1 VKIQRAVGMEFLGT
15 AILGFAIVGSGLM
28 ATNLTSDGSLRLLIN
43 AISTGIG
50 LAVVIR
56 VGMKVSGSHF
66 NPAVT
71 LVMLYLKK
79 IDTHSSLFYIPAQIL
94 GAISGVATANFIFD
108 QSIVNRSMILRS
120 GPNLFVS
127 EVIAT
132 AVLLWIILRFPKRD
146 DLVALYVP
154 LWIFGGILLTSST
167 AFANPA
173 ITIGRVFTTSITGI
187 SPESIFAFIVAQ
199 LLGAAIGLL
208 IARNITNPKGATDNE

>member
-15 AILGFAIVGSGLM
+15 AILAFAIVGSGIM
-28 ATNLTSDGSLRLLIN
+28 ATNLTSDSALRLLIN
-43 AISTGIG
+43 AISTAVG

-71 LVMLYLKK
+71 LVMLFIKK
-79 IDTHSSLFYIPAQIL
+79 IDAQSSIFYISAQIL
-94 GAISGVATANFIFD
+94 GAISGVSTANFIFD
-108 QSIVNRSMILRS
+108 QKVLGSSVIDRS
-120 GPNLFVS
+120 GSNLFVS

-187 SPESIFAFIVAQ
+187 APESILAFIIAQ
-199 LLGAAIGLL
+199 LIGAAIGLL
-208 IARNITNPKGATDNE
+208 IARNITNPKGTNDNE

>member
-1 VKIQRAVGMEFLGT
+1 MKIQRAVGMEFLGT
-15 AILGFAIVGSGLM
+15 AILAFAIVGSGIM
-28 ATNLTSDGSLRLLIN
+28 ATKLTSDSALRLLIN
-43 AISTGIG
+43 AISTAIG

-56 VGMKVSGSHF
+56 IGIKVSGSHF

-71 LVMLYLKK
+71 LIMLFIKK
-79 IDTHSSLFYIPAQIL
+79 IDTRSSLFYISAQIL
-94 GAISGVATANFIFD
+94 GAISGVTTANFIFD
-108 QSIVNRSMILRS
+108 QKVLNQSMILRS
-120 GPNLFVS
+120 GSNLFVS

-146 DLVALYVP
+146 DLVALYAP

-187 SPESIFAFIVAQ
+187 APESIFAFIVAQ
-199 LLGAAIGLL
+199 LIGAALGFYV
-208 IARNITNPKGATDNE
+208 ARNITNPKGALDSE

>member
-1 VKIQRAVGMEFLGT
+1 MKIQRAVGMEFLGT
-15 AILGFAIVGSGLM
+15 AILGFAIVGSGIM

-43 AISTGIG
+43 AISTGVG

-187 SPESIFAFIVAQ
+187 SSESIFAFIVAQ

>member
-15 AILGFAIVGSGLM
+15 ALLAFAIVGSGIM
-28 ATNLTSDGSLRLLIN
+28 ATNLTSDSALRLLIN
-43 AISTGIG
+43 AISTAVG

-71 LVMLYLKK
+71 LVMLFIKK
-79 IDTHSSLFYIPAQIL
+79 IDAQSSIFYISAQIL
-94 GAISGVATANFIFD
+94 GAISGVSTANFIFD
-108 QSIVNRSMILRS
+108 QKVLGSSMIDRS
-120 GPNLFVS
+120 GSNLFVS

-187 SPESIFAFIVAQ
+187 APESILAFIIAQ
-199 LLGAAIGLL
+199 IIGAAIGLL
-208 IARNITNPKGATDNE
+208 IARNITNPKGTTDNE

>member
-1 VKIQRAVGMEFLGT
+1 MKIQRAVGMEFLGT
-15 AILGFAIVGSGLM
+15 AILAFAIVGSGIM
-28 ATNLTSDGSLRLLIN
+28 ATNLTSDSALRLLIN
-43 AISTGIG
+43 AISTAIG

-56 VGMKVSGSHF
+56 IGIKVSGSHF

-71 LVMLYLKK
+71 LIMLFIKK
-79 IDTHSSLFYIPAQIL
+79 IDTRSSIFYISAQIL
-94 GAISGVATANFIFD
+94 GAISGVTTANFIFD
-108 QSIVNRSMILRS
+108 QKVLNQSMTIRS
-120 GPNLFVS
+120 GSNLFIS

-146 DLVALYVP
+146 DLVALYAP

-187 SPESIFAFIVAQ
+187 APESIFAFIVAQ
-199 LLGAAIGLL
+199 LIGAALGFYV
-208 IARNITNPKGATDNE
+208 ARNITNPKGALDSE

>member
-15 AILGFAIVGSGLM
+15 AILAFAIVGSGIM
-28 ATNLTSDGSLRLLIN
+28 ATSLTSDSALRLLIN
-43 AISTGIG
+43 AISTAIG

-71 LVMLYLKK
+71 LVMLFIKK
-79 IDTHSSLFYIPAQIL
+79 IDAQSSIFYISAQIL

-108 QSIVNRSMILRS
+108 QKVLDSSMIDRS
-120 GPNLFVS
+120 GSNLFVS

-146 DLVALYVP
+146 DLVALYAP

-187 SPESIFAFIVAQ
+187 APESILAFIIAQ
-199 LLGAAIGLL
+199 LIGAAIGLL

>member
-1 VKIQRAVGMEFLGT
+1 MKIQRAVGMEFLGT
-15 AILGFAIVGSGLM
+15 AILAFAIVGSGIM
-28 ATNLTSDGSLRLLIN
+28 ATSLTSDSALRLLIN
-43 AISTGIG
+43 AISTAIG

-56 VGMKVSGSHF
+56 VGKKVSGSHF

-71 LVMLYLKK
+71 LVMLFIKK
-79 IDTHSSLFYIPAQIL
+79 IDAQSSIFYISAQIL

-108 QSIVNRSMILRS
+108 QKVLDSSMIDRS
-120 GPNLFVS
+120 GSNLFVS

-146 DLVALYVP
+146 DLVALYAP

-187 SPESIFAFIVAQ
+187 APESILAFIIAQ
-199 LLGAAIGLL
+199 LIGAAIGLL

>member
-15 AILGFAIVGSGLM
+15 AILGFAIVGSGIM

>member
-1 VKIQRAVGMEFLGT
+1 MKIQRAVGMEFLGT
-15 AILGFAIVGSGLM
+15 AILAFAIVGSGIM
-28 ATNLTSDGSLRLLIN
+28 ATNLTSDSALRLLIN
-43 AISTGIG
+43 AISTAVG

-71 LVMLYLKK
+71 LVMLFIKK
-79 IDTHSSLFYIPAQIL
+79 IDAQSSIFYISAQIL
-94 GAISGVATANFIFD
+94 GAISGVSTANFIFD
-108 QSIVNRSMILRS
+108 QKVLGSSMIDRS
-120 GPNLFVS
+120 GSNLFVS

-187 SPESIFAFIVAQ
+187 APESILAFIIAQ
-199 LLGAAIGLL
+199 LIGAAIGLL
-208 IARNITNPKGATDNE
+208 IARNITNPKGTNDNE

>member
-1 VKIQRAVGMEFLGT
+1 MEFLGT
-15 AILGFAIVGSGLM
+15 AILAFAIVGSGIM
-28 ATNLTSDGSLRLLIN
+28 ATNLTSDSALRLLIN
-43 AISTGIG
+43 AISTAVG

-56 VGMKVSGSHF
+56 IGMKVSGSHF

-71 LVMLYLKK
+71 LVMLFIKK
-79 IDTHSSLFYIPAQIL
+79 IDAQSSIFYISAQIL

-108 QSIVNRSMILRS
+108 QKVLDSSMIDRS
-120 GPNLFVS
+120 GSNLFVS

-146 DLVALYVP
+146 DLVALYAP

-187 SPESIFAFIVAQ
+187 APESILAFIIAQ
-199 LLGAAIGLL
+199 LIGAAIGLL
-208 IARNITNPKGATDNE
+208 IARNITNPKEAIDNE

>member
-1 VKIQRAVGMEFLGT
+1 MEFLGT
-15 AILGFAIVGSGLM
+15 AILAFAIVGSGIM
-28 ATNLTSDGSLRLLIN
+28 ATNLTSDSALRLLIN
-43 AISTGIG
+43 AISTAIG

-71 LVMLYLKK
+71 LVMLFIKK
-79 IDTHSSLFYIPAQIL
+79 IDAQSSIFYISAQIL

-108 QSIVNRSMILRS
+108 QKVLDSSMIDRS
-120 GPNLFVS
+120 GSNLFVS

-146 DLVALYVP
+146 DLVALYAP

-187 SPESIFAFIVAQ
+187 APESILAFIIAQ
-199 LLGAAIGLL
+199 LIGAAIGLL

>member
-15 AILGFAIVGSGLM
+15 AILAFAIVGSGIM
-28 ATNLTSDGSLRLLIN
+28 ATNLTSDSALRLLIN
-43 AISTGIG
+43 AISTAVG

-71 LVMLYLKK
+71 LVMLFIKK
-79 IDTHSSLFYIPAQIL
+79 IDAQSSIFYIGAQIL
-94 GAISGVATANFIFD
+94 GAISGVVTANFIFD
-108 QSIVNRSMILRS
+108 QKVLDSSMIDRS
-120 GPNLFVS
+120 GSNLFVS

-187 SPESIFAFIVAQ
+187 APESILAFIIAQ
-199 LLGAAIGLL
+199 LIGAAIGLL

>member
-1 VKIQRAVGMEFLGT
+1 MEFLGT
-15 AILGFAIVGSGLM
+15 AILAFAIVGSGIM
-28 ATNLTSDGSLRLLIN
+28 ATNLTSDTALRLLIN
-43 AISTGIG
+43 AISTAVG

-66 NPAVT
+66 NPVVT
-71 LVMLYLKK
+71 LVMLFIKK
-79 IDTHSSLFYIPAQIL
+79 IDAQSSIFYIGAQIL
-94 GAISGVATANFIFD
+94 GAISGVVTANFIFD
-108 QSIVNRSMILRS
+108 QKVLDSSMIDRS
-120 GPNLFVS
+120 GSNLFVS

-187 SPESIFAFIVAQ
+187 APESILAFIIAQ
-199 LLGAAIGLL
+199 IIGAAIGLL

>member
-1 VKIQRAVGMEFLGT
+1 MKIQRAVGMEFLGT
-15 AILGFAIVGSGLM
+15 ALLAFAIVGSGIM
-28 ATNLTSDGSLRLLIN
+28 ATNLTSDSALRLLIN
-43 AISTGIG
+43 AISTAVG

-71 LVMLYLKK
+71 LVMLFIKK
-79 IDTHSSLFYIPAQIL
+79 IDAQSSIFYISAQIL
-94 GAISGVATANFIFD
+94 GAISGVSTANFIFD
-108 QSIVNRSMILRS
+108 QKVLGSSMIDRS
-120 GPNLFVS
+120 GSNLFVS
-127 EVIAT
+127 EVIAP

-187 SPESIFAFIVAQ
+187 APESILAFIIAQ
-199 LLGAAIGLL
+199 LIGAAIGLL

>member
-1 VKIQRAVGMEFLGT
+1 MEFLGT
-15 AILGFAIVGSGLM
+15 AILAFAIVGSGIM
-28 ATNLTSDGSLRLLIN
+28 ATNLTSDSALRLLIN
-43 AISTGIG
+43 AISTAIG

-71 LVMLYLKK
+71 LVMLFIKK
-79 IDTHSSLFYIPAQIL
+79 IDVQSSIFYISAQIL

-108 QSIVNRSMILRS
+108 QKVLDSSMIDRS
-120 GPNLFVS
+120 GSNLFVS

-187 SPESIFAFIVAQ
+187 APESILAFIIAQ
-199 LLGAAIGLL
+199 LIGAAIGLL

>member
-1 VKIQRAVGMEFLGT
+1 MEFLGT
-15 AILGFAIVGSGLM
+15 AVLAFAIVGSGIM
-28 ATNLTSDGSLRLLIN
+28 ATNLTSDTALRLLIN
-43 AISTGIG
+43 AISTAVG

-71 LVMLYLKK
+71 LVMLFIKK
-79 IDTHSSLFYIPAQIL
+79 IDAQSSIFYIGAQIL
-94 GAISGVATANFIFD
+94 GAISGVVTANFIFD
-108 QSIVNRSMILRS
+108 QKVLDSSIIDRS
-120 GPNLFVS
+120 GSNLFVS

-187 SPESIFAFIVAQ
+187 APESILAFIIAQ
-199 LLGAAIGLL
+199 IIGAAIGLL
-208 IARNITNPKGATDNE
+208 IARNITNPKGTTDNE

>member
-15 AILGFAIVGSGLM
+15 AILAFAIVGSGIM
-28 ATNLTSDGSLRLLIN
+28 ATNLTSDTALRLLIN
-43 AISTGIG
+43 AISTAVG

-71 LVMLYLKK
+71 LVMLFIKK
-79 IDTHSSLFYIPAQIL
+79 IDVQSSIFYIGAQIL
-94 GAISGVATANFIFD
+94 GAISGVVTANFIFD
-108 QSIVNRSMILRS
+108 QKVLDSSMIDRS
-120 GPNLFVS
+120 GSNLFVS

-187 SPESIFAFIVAQ
+187 APESILAFIIAQ
-199 LLGAAIGLL
+199 LIGAAIGLL

>member
-1 VKIQRAVGMEFLGT
+1 MKIQRAVGMEFLGT
-15 AILGFAIVGSGLM
+15 AILAFAIVGSGIM
-28 ATNLTSDGSLRLLIN
+28 ATNLTSDSALRLLIN
-43 AISTGIG
+43 AISTAIG

-56 VGMKVSGSHF
+56 IGIKVSGSHF

-71 LVMLYLKK
+71 LIMLFIKK
-79 IDTHSSLFYIPAQIL
+79 IDTRSSLFYITAQIL
-94 GAISGVATANFIFD
+94 GAISGVTTANFIFD
-108 QSIVNRSMILRS
+108 QKVLNQSMILRS
-120 GPNLFVS
+120 GSNLFVS

-146 DLVALYVP
+146 DLVALYAP

-187 SPESIFAFIVAQ
+187 APESIFAFIVAQ
-199 LLGAAIGLL
+199 LIGAVLGFYV
-208 IARNITNPKGATDNE
+208 ARNITNPKGALDSE

>member
-1 VKIQRAVGMEFLGT
+1 MKIQRAVGMEFLGT
-15 AILGFAIVGSGLM
+15 AILGFAIVGSGIM

-56 VGMKVSGSHF
+56 IGMKVSGSHF

-94 GAISGVATANFIFD
+94 GAFSGVATANFIFD

-187 SPESIFAFIVAQ
+187 APESIFAFIVAQ

>member
-1 VKIQRAVGMEFLGT
+1 MEFLGT
-15 AILGFAIVGSGLM
+15 AILAFAIVGSGIM
-28 ATNLTSDGSLRLLIN
+28 ATNLTSDSALRLLIN
-43 AISTGIG
+43 AISTAIG

-56 VGMKVSGSHF
+56 IGIKVSGSHF

-71 LVMLYLKK
+71 LIMLFIKK
-79 IDTHSSLFYIPAQIL
+79 IDTRSSLFYISAQIL
-94 GAISGVATANFIFD
+94 GAISGVTTANFIFD
-108 QSIVNRSMILRS
+108 QKVINQSMILRS
-120 GPNLFVS
+120 GSNLFVS

-146 DLVALYVP
+146 DLVALYAP

-187 SPESIFAFIVAQ
+187 APESIFAFIVAQ
-199 LLGAAIGLL
+199 LIGAALGFYV
-208 IARNITNPKGATDNE
+208 ARNITNPKGALDNE

>member
-1 VKIQRAVGMEFLGT
+1 VKIQRAVGMEYLGT
-15 AILGFAIVGSGLM
+15 AILAFAIVGSGIM
-28 ATNLTSDGSLRLLIN
+28 ATNLTSDSALRLLIN
-43 AISTGIG
+43 AISTAVG

-71 LVMLYLKK
+71 LVMLSIKK
-79 IDTHSSLFYIPAQIL
+79 IDVRSSLFYITAQIL
-94 GAISGVATANFIFD
+94 GAISGVATANFIFG
-108 QSIVNRSMILRS
+108 QKVLYRSMIVRS
-120 GPNLFVS
+120 GSNLFVS
-127 EVIAT
+127 ELIAT

-146 DLVALYVP
+146 DLVALYAP

-187 SPESIFAFIVAQ
+187 APESIFAFIVAQ
-199 LLGAAIGLL
+199 LIGAAIGLL
-208 IARNITNPKGATDNE
+208 IARNITNPKEAIDNE

>member
-1 VKIQRAVGMEFLGT
+1 MKIQRAVGMEFLGT
-15 AILGFAIVGSGLM
+15 AILAFAIVGSGIM
-28 ATNLTSDGSLRLLIN
+28 ATNLTSDSALRLLIN
-43 AISTGIG
+43 AISTAIG

-56 VGMKVSGSHF
+56 IGIKVSGSHF

-71 LVMLYLKK
+71 LIMLFIKK
-79 IDTHSSLFYIPAQIL
+79 IDTRSSLFYISAQIL
-94 GAISGVATANFIFD
+94 GAISGVTTANFVFD
-108 QSIVNRSMILRS
+108 QKILNQSMILRS
-120 GPNLFVS
+120 GSNLFVS

-146 DLVALYVP
+146 DLVALYAP

-187 SPESIFAFIVAQ
+187 APESIFAFIVAQ
-199 LLGAAIGLL
+199 LIGAALGFYV
-208 IARNITNPKGATDNE
+208 ARNITNPKGALDNE

>member
-1 VKIQRAVGMEFLGT
+1 MKIQRAVGMEFLGT
-15 AILGFAIVGSGLM
+15 AILGFAIVGSGIM

-187 SPESIFAFIVAQ
+187 SSESIFAFIVAQ

>member
-1 VKIQRAVGMEFLGT
+1 MEFLGT
-15 AILGFAIVGSGLM
+15 AILAFAIVGSGIM
-28 ATNLTSDGSLRLLIN
+28 ATNLTSDTALRLLIN
-43 AISTGIG
+43 AISTAVG

-71 LVMLYLKK
+71 LVMLFIKK
-79 IDTHSSLFYIPAQIL
+79 IDAQLSIFYISAQIL
-94 GAISGVATANFIFD
+94 GAISGVSTANFIFD
-108 QSIVNRSMILRS
+108 QKVLGSSMIDRS
-120 GPNLFVS
+120 GSNLFVS

-187 SPESIFAFIVAQ
+187 APESILAFIIAQ
-199 LLGAAIGLL
+199 LIGAAIGLL

>member
-1 VKIQRAVGMEFLGT
+1 MKIQRAVGMEFLGT
-15 AILGFAIVGSGLM
+15 AILAFAIVGSGIM
-28 ATNLTSDGSLRLLIN
+28 ATNLTSDTALRLLIN
-43 AISTGIG
+43 AISTAVG

-56 VGMKVSGSHF
+56 VGLKVSGSHF

-71 LVMLYLKK
+71 LVMLFIKK
-79 IDTHSSLFYIPAQIL
+79 IDAQSSIFYISAQIL
-94 GAISGVATANFIFD
+94 GAISGVVTANFIFD
-108 QSIVNRSMILRS
+108 QKVLDSSMIDRS
-120 GPNLFVS
+120 GSNLFVS

-187 SPESIFAFIVAQ
+187 APESILAFIIAQ
-199 LLGAAIGLL
+199 LIGAAIGLL
-208 IARNITNPKGATDNE
+208 IARNITNPKGAIDNE

>member
-1 VKIQRAVGMEFLGT
+1 MEFLGT
-15 AILGFAIVGSGLM
+15 AILAFAIVGSGIM
-28 ATNLTSDGSLRLLIN
+28 ATNLTSDSALRLLIN
-43 AISTGIG
+43 AISTAVG

-71 LVMLYLKK
+71 LVMLFIKK
-79 IDTHSSLFYIPAQIL
+79 IDAQSSIFYIGAQIL
-94 GAISGVATANFIFD
+94 GAISGVVTANFIFD
-108 QSIVNRSMILRS
+108 QKVLDSSIIDRS
-120 GPNLFVS
+120 GSNLFVS

-187 SPESIFAFIVAQ
+187 APESILAFIIAQ
-199 LLGAAIGLL
+199 LIGAAIGLL

>member
-15 AILGFAIVGSGLM
+15 AILAFAIVGSGIM
-28 ATNLTSDGSLRLLIN
+28 ATNLTSDTALRLLIN
-43 AISTGIG
+43 AISTAVG

-71 LVMLYLKK
+71 LVMLFIKK
-79 IDTHSSLFYIPAQIL
+79 IDAQSSIFYISAQIL
-94 GAISGVATANFIFD
+94 GAISGVSTANFIFD
-108 QSIVNRSMILRS
+108 QKVLRSSMIDRS
-120 GPNLFVS
+120 GSNLFVS

-187 SPESIFAFIVAQ
+187 APESILAFIIAQ
-199 LLGAAIGLL
+199 LIGAAIGLL
-208 IARNITNPKGATDNE
+208 IARNITNPKGAIDNE

>member
-1 VKIQRAVGMEFLGT
+1 MEYLGT
-15 AILGFAIVGSGLM
+15 AILAFAIVGSGIM
-28 ATNLTSDGSLRLLIN
+28 ATNLTSDSALRLLIN
-43 AISTGIG
+43 AISTAVG

-56 VGMKVSGSHF
+56 VGLKVSGSHF

-71 LVMLYLKK
+71 LVMLTIKK
-79 IDTHSSLFYIPAQIL
+79 IDARSSLFYITAQIL

-108 QSIVNRSMILRS
+108 QKVLYRSMILRNGS
-120 GPNLFVS
+120 NLFVS

-167 AFANPA
+167 SFANPA

-187 SPESIFAFIVAQ
+187 APESIFAFIVAQ
-199 LLGAAIGLL
+199 LIGAAIGLL
-208 IARNITNPKGATDNE
+208 IARNITNPKLTIDNE

>member
-1 VKIQRAVGMEFLGT
+1 MKIQRAVGMEFLGT
-15 AILGFAIVGSGLM
+15 AILAFAIVGSGIM
-28 ATNLTSDGSLRLLIN
+28 ATNLTSDTALRLLIN
-43 AISTGIG
+43 AISTAVG

-71 LVMLYLKK
+71 LVMLFIKK
-79 IDTHSSLFYIPAQIL
+79 IDAQSSIFYISAQIL
-94 GAISGVATANFIFD
+94 GAISGVSTANFIFD
-108 QSIVNRSMILRS
+108 QKVLGSSMIDRS
-120 GPNLFVS
+120 GSNLFVS

-187 SPESIFAFIVAQ
+187 APESILAFIIAQ
-199 LLGAAIGLL
+199 LIGAAIGLL

>member
-15 AILGFAIVGSGLM
+15 AILAFAIVGSGIM
-28 ATNLTSDGSLRLLIN
+28 ATNLTSDTALRLLIN
-43 AISTGIG
+43 AISTAVG

-71 LVMLYLKK
+71 LVMLFIKK
-79 IDTHSSLFYIPAQIL
+79 IDAQSSIFYIGAQIL
-94 GAISGVATANFIFD
+94 GAISGVVTANFIFD
-108 QSIVNRSMILRS
+108 QKVLDSSMIDRS
-120 GPNLFVS
+120 GSNLFVS

-154 LWIFGGILLTSST
+154 LWIFSGILLTSSM

-187 SPESIFAFIVAQ
+187 APESILAFIIAQ
-199 LLGAAIGLL
+199 IIGAAIGLL
-208 IARNITNPKGATDNE
+208 IARNITNHKGTTDNE

>member
-1 VKIQRAVGMEFLGT
+1 MKIQRAVGMEYLGT
-15 AILGFAIVGSGLM
+15 AILAFAIVGSGIM
-28 ATNLTSDGSLRLLIN
+28 ATNLTSDSALRLLVN
-43 AISTGIG
+43 AISTAVG

-71 LVMLYLKK
+71 LVMLSIKK
-79 IDTHSSLFYIPAQIL
+79 IDVRSSLFYITAQIL

-108 QSIVNRSMILRS
+108 QKVLYRSIIVRS
-120 GPNLFVS
+120 GSNLFVS
-127 EVIAT
+127 ELIAT

-146 DLVALYVP
+146 DLVALYAP
-154 LWIFGGILLTSST
+154 LWILGGILLTSST

-187 SPESIFAFIVAQ
+187 APESIFAFIVAQ
-199 LLGAAIGLL
+199 LIGAAIGLL
-208 IARNITNPKGATDNE
+208 IARNITNPKDVSDNE

>member
-1 VKIQRAVGMEFLGT
+1 MKIQRAVGMEFLGT
-15 AILGFAIVGSGLM
+15 AILAFAIVGSGIM
-28 ATNLTSDGSLRLLIN
+28 ATNLTSDTALRLLIN
-43 AISTGIG
+43 AISTAVG

-71 LVMLYLKK
+71 LVMLFIKK
-79 IDTHSSLFYIPAQIL
+79 IDAQSSIFYIGAQIL
-94 GAISGVATANFIFD
+94 GAISGVVTANFIFD
-108 QSIVNRSMILRS
+108 QKVLDSSMIDRS
-120 GPNLFVS
+120 GSNLFVS

-187 SPESIFAFIVAQ
+187 APESILAFIIAQ
-199 LLGAAIGLL
+199 LIGAAIGLL

>member
-1 VKIQRAVGMEFLGT
+1 MKIQRVVGMEFLGT
-15 AILGFAIVGSGLM
+15 AILGFAIVGSGIM

>member
-1 VKIQRAVGMEFLGT
+1 MKIQRAVGMEFLGT
-15 AILGFAIVGSGLM
+15 AILGFAIVGSGIM

-56 VGMKVSGSHF
+56 IGMKVSGSHF

-187 SPESIFAFIVAQ
+187 APESIFAFIVAQ